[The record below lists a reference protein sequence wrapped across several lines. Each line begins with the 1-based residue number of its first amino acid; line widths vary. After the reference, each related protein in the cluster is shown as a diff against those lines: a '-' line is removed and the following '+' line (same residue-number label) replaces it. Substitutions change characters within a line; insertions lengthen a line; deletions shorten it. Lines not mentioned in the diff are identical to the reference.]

1 MLKRLFEERPGDQ
14 GLVGLQR
21 RLATLVVVLAT
32 LMAVL
37 DLGIVN
43 IALPSLA
50 GGLGVPDSRAVWVA
64 TAYQLVCAAS
74 LLSFAALSRLV
85 GQWRVFT
92 GGLVLYTL
100 GALGAS
106 LATSLELLLVW
117 RVGQGLG
124 GAAILSLGP
133 SLYRNIFPHR
143 LLGRAIGLNAM
154 VVAFGLA
161 SGPTLGGV
169 VLSIGSWPWV
179 FAINVPVGLV
189 AIWLAWRS
197 LPSEPWRR
205 GGFDWPGALLSVLMM
220 GGFVLAMERLGH
232 GQSQGL
238 IGGLVALSLLAL
250 GVFVWWQGRAS
261 VPLVPL
267 SLFGEPRFATAAV
280 VTVLAFTAQGA
291 AFVALPFLYQSVMGV
306 SPLQAALLF
315 TPWPLALLISGPI
328 AGRLADQYDPARLAA
343 GGLTL
348 FLAGMAGLGWL
359 SASGSALS
367 LLLPSLVCGLGY
379 GFFQAPNNR
388 EIMGCAPLALSA
400 SASGV
405 LASLRTFG
413 QCLGSAMVALVMAL
427 SFGSVSLALW
437 LAAGVALVAWLASA
451 FRLTQP
457 VRAVASG

>member
-1 MLKRLFEERPGDQ
+1 MLKRLFEERPGDH
-14 GLVGLQR
+14 GLVGRQR

-43 IALPSLA
+43 IALPALA
-50 GGLGVPDSRAVWVA
+50 NGLGVPGSQAVWIA

-85 GQWRVFT
+85 GQWRVLT
-92 GGLVLYTL
+92 SGLVLYTL

-106 LATSLELLLVW
+106 LSISLEPLLFW
-117 RVGQGLG
+117 RVVQGLG

-133 SLYRNIFPHR
+133 SLYRSIFPRR
-143 LLGRAIGLNAM
+143 LLGSAIGLNAM
-154 VVAFGLA
+154 VVAFALA
-161 SGPTLGGV
+161 SGPTMGGL
-169 VLSIGSWPWV
+169 VLSIANWPWV
-179 FAINVPVGLV
+179 FAVNVPVGMV
-189 AIWLAWRS
+189 AIFLAWRT
-197 LPSEPWRR
+197 LPTEAWRG

-220 GGFVLAMERLGH
+220 GGGVLAMERLGH
-232 GQSQGL
+232 GGSHLL
-238 IGGLVALSLLAL
+238 IVGFAVLGLLAF
-250 GVFVWWQGRAS
+250 GGFIWWQRRAS

-267 SLFGEPRFATAAV
+267 SLFDEPRFASAAL

-291 AFVALPFLYQSVMGV
+291 AFVALPFLYQSVMNL

-315 TPWPLALLISGPI
+315 TPWPLALLVSGPI
-328 AGRLADQYDPARLAA
+328 AGRLADKHDPALLAA
-343 GGLTL
+343 VGLTL
-348 FLAGMAGLGWL
+348 FLAGLVGLGWL
-359 SASGSALS
+359 STKTSVFS

-388 EIMGCAPLALSA
+388 EIMGSAPLALSA

-413 QCLGSAMVALVMAL
+413 QCLGSAVVALVMAL
-427 SFGSVSLALW
+427 RFGSVAMALW
-437 LAAGVALVAWLASA
+437 VATGVALIALMVSA
-451 FRLTQP
+451 FRLSQP
-457 VRAVASG
+457 VQEMTP